1 MNADGVLGR
10 LMKHLN
16 TREKMPFKTNLFG
29 FQNKKILEGSASS
42 PYILSKTSST
52 GIPRFEQL
60 SRYKQE
66 IEHLTSKGSHSYF
79 ADSMS
84 SSITNALAQTEE
96 LGSLMADVS
105 LTKTFDRDNSL
116 SSSFNQISKIFI
128 LQMKKIS

>member
-1 MNADGVLGR
+1 MGFLIEPFDSVNDYKKKLKRIPKGVGDHRGAQTQMQTVDARSMNADGVLGR

-16 TREKMPFKTNLFG
+16 TREKMPFKTDLFG

-66 IEHLTSKGSHSYF
+66 IEHLTSR
-79 ADSMS
+79 
-84 SSITNALAQTEE
+84 
-96 LGSLMADVS
+96 VP
-105 LTKTFDRDNSL
+105 
-116 SSSFNQISKIFI
+116 FI
-128 LQMKKIS
+128 LCRFHVVFNH